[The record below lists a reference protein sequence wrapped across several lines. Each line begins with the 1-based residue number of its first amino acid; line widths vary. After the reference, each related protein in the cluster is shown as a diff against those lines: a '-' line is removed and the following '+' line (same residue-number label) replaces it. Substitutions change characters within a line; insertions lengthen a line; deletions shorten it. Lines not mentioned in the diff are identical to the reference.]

1 METLQIVGVMTG
13 TSCDGL
19 DASCLE
25 FDSEGWKP
33 LWTSSAPYPAPLRK
47 RVLAIQEP
55 KSRHPLSEVQGL
67 HRDLG
72 EWYGKT
78 LARMLKNRPADVIA
92 NHGQTI
98 GHFPATRGTG
108 GVTLQSGDPTR
119 IVAATGLT
127 CVSHFRDGDMA
138 VGGQGAPLVPLFHQ
152 LLADKLGG
160 AEQGIAIHNIGGIS
174 NLTYLGPGDQ
184 VLAFDTGPG
193 NAWIDA
199 AVALVT
205 RGRQKMDKGG
215 KLALKGEP
223 DAKAID
229 ACLKHEF
236 FSLKPPK
243 STGRDDFPFQL
254 LLSKFK
260 KRDHN
265 LIATATWVTIESIA
279 NAYERFILKPELP
292 LERIIICGGGA
303 KNETLLEGLRV
314 RLPGIEIESMEE
326 AGWDPQA
333 VEAQAFAYFGF
344 LSLLGMPIGGPW
356 TGAREYGPP
365 GQITPGRNW
374 TELLGKVSKLR

>member
-1 METLQIVGVMTG
+1 MTG

-25 FDSEGWKP
+25 FDSEGWKS
-33 LWTSSAPYPAPLRK
+33 LWSSSAPYPAPLRK
-47 RVLAIQEP
+47 RVLSIQEP
-55 KSRHPLSEVQGL
+55 KSRHSLSEVQAL

-72 EWYGKT
+72 DWYAKV
-78 LARMLKNRPADVIA
+78 LVRLLKNRPADVIA

-98 GHFPATRGTG
+98 GHFPAEHGSS

-152 LLADKLGG
+152 LLADKFGG
-160 AEQGIAIHNIGGIS
+160 AEQGLAIHNIGGIS

-184 VLAFDTGPG
+184 VIAFDTGPG

-199 AVALVT
+199 AISLAT
-205 RGRQKMDKGG
+205 RGKQKIDKGG
-215 KLALKGEP
+215 KTARGAEP
-223 DAKAID
+223 DPKAIE
-229 ACLKHEF
+229 ACLNHRF
-236 FSLKPPK
+236 FSKKPPK

-254 LLSKFK
+254 LLSKTR
-260 KRDHN
+260 KRDSS
-265 LIATATWVTIESIA
+265 LVASATWITIESIA
-279 NAYERFILKPELP
+279 RAYERFILAQELP
-292 LERIIICGGGA
+292 LERIVVCGGGA
-303 KNETLLEGLRV
+303 KNSYVLKGLQM
-314 RLPGIEIESMEE
+314 RLPEIKVESMKD

-333 VEAQAFAYFGF
+333 VESQAFAYFGF

-356 TGAREYGPP
+356 TGAKKFGPP

-374 TELLGKVSKLR
+374 TELLDKLTKLR